1 MKKTIFTLL
10 TITLCTSALMAQ
22 TSKHGHIE
30 ITGDVL
36 VDQLVKKHIE
46 FNEQLRTVPG
56 FRIQIASLSGTN
68 SKSNAFNLKEQVSNA
83 FPEQQVYVIYDEP
96 NFRVK
101 VGDFRTRLEAYAFLQ
116 QLKPTHPGTIVK
128 DNIYPIPLDPNDR
141 VPETDADA
149 EY

>member
-30 ITGDVL
+30 IAGDVA
-36 VDQLVKKHIE
+36 VEQLVKKHIE

>member
-1 MKKTIFTLL
+1 MKKTIIF
-10 TITLCTSALMAQ
+10 LCTALCLAGTAHAQ
-22 TSKHGHIE
+22 NTKRGHTE
-30 ITGDVL
+30 VAGDVA
-36 VDQLVKKHIE
+36 VEQLVKKHIE
-46 FNEQLRTVPG
+46 FNEQLRTIPG
-56 FRIQIASLSGTN
+56 FRIQIASLSGSN

-116 QLKPTHPGTIVK
+116 QLKATHSGTIVK
-128 DNIYPIPLDPNDR
+128 DNIYPIPLDPNDW